1 MDSDDGR
8 ESQSIRK
15 YYGRSN
21 YLNLQRNGMKENRK
35 MAENSPPKTE
45 QHHIEATN
53 KNRYIINIIIALTNK
68 KWRKAR

>member
-1 MDSDDGR
+1 
-8 ESQSIRK
+8 
-15 YYGRSN
+15 
-21 YLNLQRNGMKENRK
+21 MKENRK